1 MGTLPLQYEQCV
13 WYTQGEVL
21 LLKHVL
27 STAVHS
33 LGSSS
38 NFHDNL
44 QKNAILYSFV
54 LRRVSCVVYY
64 IKTWFYRKLK

>member
-1 MGTLPLQYEQCV
+1 MLKLGKYIKKLLCVGTLPLQYEQCV

-44 QKNAILYSFV
+44 QINAILYSFV
-54 LRRVSCVVYY
+54 LRRDN
-64 IKTWFYRKLK
+64 